1 MTIHVLE
8 RTQLVPRE
16 NPAVFSFFRD
26 PHNLA
31 LITPPWLNF
40 RVRELSDASVRQG
53 TTIGYTIKWLGL
65 PMKWDSLIDRYEEDV
80 CFADRMIRGPFRSWH
95 HLHHFAPVSGGVEM
109 TDRVEY
115 EMPLGLLGDLAHSM
129 MVKRQ
134 LQSIFEYR
142 ARRIPEL
149 LRKDQRVA
157 PRV

>member
-1 MTIHVLE
+1 MTIQVLE

-16 NPAVFSFFRD
+16 IPAVFSFFRD

-53 TTIGYTIKWLGL
+53 TRIGYTIKWLRL

-80 CFADRMIRGPFRSWH
+80 CFADRMIRGPYRSWH
-95 HLHHFAPVSGGVEM
+95 HLHHFESVSGGVAM

-115 EMPLGLLGDLAHSM
+115 EMPLGLFGDLAHSM
-129 MVKRQ
+129 RVKRQ
-134 LQSIFEYR
+134 LQAIFEYR
-142 ARRIPEL
+142 AHKIPQL
-149 LRKDQRVA
+149 LRKVQRVA